1 MVVLALV
8 FPVSWVPRLWL
19 PEDGARCP
27 LDPLSAHPDYS
38 LIFQKAFYRK
48 ASRGSCLTA
57 VDEA

>member
-19 PEDGARCP
+19 PEDGARC
-27 LDPLSAHPDYS
+27 LSAHLDHS

-48 ASRGSCLTA
+48 ASRGSCLAA
-57 VDEA
+57 VDEV